1 MNAAQP
7 EYTVSEQRAWY
18 AYDWA
23 NSAFSTTVVAVL
35 LGPYLTALAKA
46 AANAS
51 GDVSLFGISIAAGS
65 VWPYA
70 VSLSVLTQVFALP
83 IFGALADYGQ
93 RKRELLGV
101 LAYTGAAATL
111 CMFVLQG
118 DRWILGCLLFLI
130 ANFAF
135 GASIVVYN
143 SFLSQIAPPD
153 RRDDVSSK
161 GWGFGYLGGGLLLA
175 LNLALFSN
183 AEKVGLT
190 EAMAVRISLASAGLW
205 WALFT
210 IVPMFGLRNR
220 IPLKAKPDGI
230 SPLRA
235 ALAQLAH
242 TFSGIR
248 NYPQTLLFLVAYLIY
263 NDAIQT
269 VLTMAV
275 QFGSE
280 ELKMSVGDLTKAVLM
295 VQFVAF
301 GGALA
306 FDFIA
311 KRIGNKQA
319 VMAALAV
326 WCVTLIY
333 IFAAVHTTG
342 DFFIAA
348 GIIGV
353 VMGGSQ
359 ALSRSI
365 FSFMIPKGQEAEYF
379 SVYEISDKGTSWL
392 GPLFFGVAYQ
402 MTRSLRLAILSLILF
417 FAVGLILLA
426 RVDVR
431 RATLEA
437 GNVPPP
443 HA

>member
-1 MNAAQP
+1 VNGP
-7 EYTVSEQRAWY
+7 EPGYSVREQRAWY

-46 AANAS
+46 GANAA
-51 GDVSLFGISIAAGS
+51 GDVSLFGIPIAAGS

-83 IFGALADYGQ
+83 LFGALADYGQ
-93 RKRELLGV
+93 RKREMLGA
-101 LAYTGAAATL
+101 LAYTGASATVCL
-111 CMFVLQG
+111 FFVDG
-118 DRWILGCLLFLI
+118 SRWMLGCLLFLI

-135 GASIVVYN
+135 GASVVVYN
-143 SFLSQIAPPD
+143 SFLGQIAPPD
-153 RRDDVSSK
+153 RRDDISSK

-183 AEKVGLT
+183 AENVGLS
-190 EAMAVRISLASAGLW
+190 EAMAVRVSLASAGLW
-205 WALFT
+205 WAVFT
-210 IVPMFGLRNR
+210 LIPLFGLRNR
-220 IPLKAKPDGI
+220 IPARARPDGV

-248 NYPQTLLFLVAYLIY
+248 NYPQTLLFLIAYLIY

-306 FDFIA
+306 FDA
-311 KRIGNKQA
+311 AARRVGNKRA
-319 VMAALAV
+319 VMAALSV
-326 WCVTLIY
+326 WCVTLVYIY
-333 IFAAVHTTG
+333 AAVHSSTE
-342 DFFIAA
+342 FYLAA
-348 GIIGV
+348 AVIGV

-379 SVYEISDKGTSWL
+379 AVYEISDKGTSWL

-402 MTRSLRLAILSLILF
+402 VTRSLRLAIISLILF
-417 FAVGLILLA
+417 FLAGLVILA

-437 GNVPPP
+437 GNTPP
-443 HA
+443 ANA